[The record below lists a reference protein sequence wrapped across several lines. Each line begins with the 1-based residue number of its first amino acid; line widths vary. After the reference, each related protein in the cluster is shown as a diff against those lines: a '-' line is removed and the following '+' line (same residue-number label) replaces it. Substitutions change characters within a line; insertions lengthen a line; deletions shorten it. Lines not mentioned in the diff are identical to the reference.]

1 MLTRRAFGRLALAGV
16 PGAALAGRGAI
27 VGAFAQARPNSLIE
41 GVQIGTITS
50 SFRSMRDQSAEATL
64 KYLVESGISAVELMG
79 APVEAFAGAPG
90 TARTGAAGSGTTTAS
105 GGGVAAWLGEP
116 CETPG
121 AAAKPAAAAP
131 GAGARGPART
141 AADRQSARREQ
152 ASALKA
158 WRSSVS
164 MDAFRKLR
172 RMYNDAGVT
181 IYAWKQLSP
190 AMSDEE
196 MEYVFDVAAALGC
209 THTTLELP
217 TSRAQLKRIGDFA
230 MTKKIH
236 AGYHTHLPA
245 SMTAF
250 DRAFAASPGNMAN
263 VDLAYWA
270 AAGSVGGTAIR
281 FLQKHHDRIASVHL
295 KDRTTAKGCALNQP
309 WGKGD
314 TPIREIL
321 QLLKKSG
328 WRMPATIE
336 LEYAIP
342 PGSDAV
348 KEVRTCL
355 EYCRSA
361 LMART

>member
-1 MLTRRAFGRLALAGV
+1 MLTRRAFGRLLAGV
-16 PGAALAGRGAI
+16 PGAALADSGAI
-27 VGAFAQARPNSLIE
+27 GAAFAQARPNSLIE

-90 TARTGAAGSGTTTAS
+90 TARAAGSGTPAAP

-121 AAAKPAAAAP
+121 AAARPAVAAP
-131 GAGARGPART
+131 GAGARGPAGT
-141 AADRQSARREQ
+141 AADRQSARREK

-164 MDAFRKLR
+164 MDAFKKLR
-172 RMYNDAGVT
+172 RLYNDAGVT
-181 IYAWKQLSP
+181 IYAWKQLNP

-196 MEYVFDVAAALGC
+196 VEYVFDVAAALGC

-217 TSRAQLKRIGDFA
+217 TSRAQLKRIGAFA
-230 MTKKIH
+230 MTKKIY
-236 AGYHTHLPA
+236 AAYHTHLPA

-263 VDLAYWA
+263 VDLAHWA
-270 AAGSVGGTAIR
+270 GAGGAGGPAIQ

-295 KDRTTAKGCALNQP
+295 KDRTSAKGCALNQP

-321 QLLKKSG
+321 QLVKKSG

-348 KEVRTCL
+348 KEVRACL